1 MKTQSSEEIVAQCI
15 MERFPAA
22 KLATEVVK
30 RSKVFIISHRGKL
43 VVTVDRLGTKFL
55 FPTRG
60 PSSMTFIPLMPTP
73 PALVGMGGK
82 FTAICKAS
90 PRVIERTCIRSSLG
104 GGRSPD
110 RRLGTLKEIVE

>member
-22 KLATEVVK
+22 ELATEVVK

-60 PSSMTFIPLMPTP
+60 PSSMKWSDGGIGPYGGPAGLVKNYPRYPFPL
-73 PALVGMGGK
+73 
-82 FTAICKAS
+82 
-90 PRVIERTCIRSSLG
+90 
-104 GGRSPD
+104 
-110 RRLGTLKEIVE
+110 